1 MRSNFLRQFDW
12 WMGLSVLVLVA
23 FGFAAIYSVAL
34 SQSLGEFI
42 SLKKQAIA
50 LGIGLVLIIGLVG
63 SNYRV
68 LLSFSPHLY
77 VLGILLLLA
86 VLFFGETVRGTTGW
100 FRLGGF
106 SFQPVEFMKLAL
118 ILVLARY
125 FSGRQGLSLRW
136 REIFATGGLALFPSA
151 LVLFQ
156 PDLGSAFVL
165 IATWGVL
172 LLFAR
177 VSKRQLLI
185 LLGIAIF
192 LAAAGWQFGLA
203 DYQKA
208 RLTSFLDPASDPLG
222 QGYNVAQSV
231 IAVGS
236 GQWFG
241 RGLGF
246 GSQSQLRFL
255 PEAHT
260 DFVLAVIA
268 EELGFVGLALVFA
281 AFAVLFWRL
290 GLLASRAADGFT
302 VFLVLGIG
310 TTVFLQFAVNVGM
323 NLGLMPVT
331 GITLPFVSYGGS
343 SLVLF
348 LVMIGIVESA
358 SLRLSVF
365 QERDRMV
372 N

>member
-192 LAAAGWQFGLA
+192 LAAAGWRLVRWV
-203 DYQKA
+203 KA
-208 RLTSFLDPASDPLG
+208 T
-222 QGYNVAQSV
+222 
-231 IAVGS
+231 
-236 GQWFG
+236 
-241 RGLGF
+241 
-246 GSQSQLRFL
+246 
-255 PEAHT
+255 
-260 DFVLAVIA
+260 
-268 EELGFVGLALVFA
+268 
-281 AFAVLFWRL
+281 
-290 GLLASRAADGFT
+290 
-302 VFLVLGIG
+302 
-310 TTVFLQFAVNVGM
+310 M
-323 NLGLMPVT
+323 
-331 GITLPFVSYGGS
+331 
-343 SLVLF
+343 SLN
-348 LVMIGIVESA
+348 
-358 SLRLSVF
+358 R
-365 QERDRMV
+365 
-372 N
+372 